1 MKEKL
6 ILIGAGGHAKSCIDV
21 IELEDKF
28 TISGLIDIKEKIGNQ
43 VLNYPIIDH
52 DENLFKYVENHFFL
66 ITIGQ
71 IKSPEIRIN
80 LFNKLSKLNA
90 KFATIISPLAYVSK
104 YSKIDEGSIIMHHA
118 IINANSFI
126 GKNCIINSKALIEHD
141 CEVGNHCHISTA
153 SVLNGNVKIGDC
165 SFVGSNSVIV
175 NNLSLAKN
183 SFIKSNQL
191 IKNDQ

>member
-21 IELEDKF
+21 IELENKF
-28 TISGLIDIKEKIGNQ
+28 IISGLIDIKEKIGDR

-52 DENLFKYVENHFFL
+52 DENLLKYIENHFFL

-71 IKSPEIRIN
+71 IKSSEIRFN
-80 LFNKLSKLNA
+80 LFKKLTKLNA
-90 KFATIISPLAYVSK
+90 KFATIISPLAYISK
-104 YSKIDEGSIIMHHA
+104 HSKIEEGSIVMHHA

-141 CEVGNHCHISTA
+141 CIIGNHCHISTA
-153 SVLNGNVKIGDC
+153 SILNGNVKIDDC
-165 SFVGSNSVIV
+165 SFIGSNSVIV
-175 NNLSLAKN
+175 NNLSLPKN
-183 SFIKSNQL
+183 SFIKANQL
-191 IKNDQ
+191 VKND